1 VESQNYLGIYIS
13 KNTATAVS
21 VDPKSKGEKVLGYFS
36 VSVQDEEQPAIQNI
50 ISQIAQHCEQKNI
63 TFSNVAVALDC
74 ALFMQH
80 NVHSDFTDTKQI
92 ASTIRFDTEEA
103 LTTDIS
109 DVALAFEI
117 NSIGENGSDLTV
129 FTAQRKVLSEVL
141 LSLQQ
146 HNLDPITI
154 EPDVNCLLRLIQ
166 RKNSSDESGQ
176 ETIFGIL
183 SDHSGY
189 LIAPQNATD
198 DNSQG
203 NSTVRTFLVGPRQNR
218 TELLTREILVTTA
231 LSQSGEAKKT
241 LKVFDSAGTINVE
254 KLGERSNLIIENV
267 NWLEKTENEI
277 QASAHNTNTVD
288 FSIAYGTALTLF
300 EKEHNVNFRDDFNP
314 FQGKILKKQK
324 ALKFTAVSFV
334 ILFVAIGLYFHTQLF
349 STNRNTK
356 KLHNRIAQEYAAVTF
371 DTLPNN
377 FNMNTAIRKLSTLK
391 TSIEKQRQGIIPGDD
406 TSISSKLTHLLSA
419 FNKCAAQTNLNLEKI
434 TINEKN
440 IVVTGDTSSR
450 TNTIKL
456 FDVIRKEGFSI
467 SNDRYDT
474 SGGRDVFTMSLAVES
489 EQ

>member
-1 VESQNYLGIYIS
+1 MESQNYLGIYIS

-21 VDPKSKGEKVLGYFS
+21 VDPKSKGEKILGYFS
-36 VSVQDEEQPAIQNI
+36 VSVQDEEQPAIQNL
-50 ISQIAQHCEQKNI
+50 ISQIAQHCEQKKI
-63 TFSNVAVALDC
+63 SFSNVAVALDC
-74 ALFMQH
+74 AIFMQH
-80 NVHSDFTDTKQI
+80 NVHSDFTDPKQI

-146 HNLDPITI
+146 YNLDPITI
-154 EPDVNCLLRLIQ
+154 EPDVNCLLRLIK
-166 RKNSSDESGQ
+166 RKKSSDESRQ

-189 LIAPQNATD
+189 LIAPQNTTND
-198 DNSQG
+198 GSQKT
-203 NSTVRTFLVGPRQNR
+203 STVRTFLVGPRQNR

-231 LSQSGEAKKT
+231 LMQSDEAKKS
-241 LKVFDSAGTINVE
+241 LKVFDSAGAVNIE
-254 KLGERSNLIIENV
+254 KLSEKSNLIIENIQ
-267 NWLEKTENEI
+267 WLENTKNEI

-288 FSIAYGTALTLF
+288 FTIALGAALALF
-300 EKEHNVNFRDDFNP
+300 EKEHRVNFRDDFNP
-314 FQGKILKKQK
+314 FKGKILKTQK

-334 ILFVAIGLYFHTQLF
+334 ILFIAIGLYFHTQLF
-349 STNRNTK
+349 STNRNIK

-371 DTLPNN
+371 DKLPSN
-377 FNMNTAIRKLSTLK
+377 FSMNTVKKNLDKLK
-391 TSIEKQRQGIIPGDD
+391 TSIEYQRQGISYGDD
-406 TSISSKLTHLLSA
+406 TSISSKLTFLLSA
-419 FNKCAAQTNLNLEKI
+419 FNKCAAKTDLNLEKI

-450 TNTIKL
+450 QNTNKL
-456 FDVIRKEGFSI
+456 FDIVKNEGFSI
-467 SNDRYDT
+467 SNDRDQT
-474 SGGRDVFTMSLAVES
+474 VEGRNTFSMSLAIEPK
-489 EQ
+489 